1 MILQHFGLKHL
12 PLGKESPEL
21 WDDGSLTSLRESF
34 QWLLHTP
41 GLGLLTGDPGVGK
54 TATLRLLTEPL
65 NPHRY
70 RIIYQSDTDFGRVD
84 IYRTLGRALGVEPH
98 YRRAHLWKDLKERI
112 QDLVENKQVLP
123 VWILDE
129 AQNLPPDFFRDFP
142 AFLNFAFDS
151 RDLLTVWLVGHPSL
165 AQTLDRV
172 PYAALASRIRV
183 RYHLRPILE
192 RERFA
197 ALISHAFQSV
207 GCQHTLLSDS
217 GLELLHQ
224 ASKGCPRQAGNV
236 LHTALRLA
244 VPKGL
249 NHLPDDL
256 IQTAIEAL
264 R

>member
-1 MILQHFGLKHL
+1 MV
-12 PLGKESPEL
+12 
-21 WDDGSLTSLRESF
+21 D
-34 QWLLHTP
+34 HT
-41 GLGLLTGDPGVGK
+41 
-54 TATLRLLTEPL
+54 
-65 NPHRY
+65 
-70 RIIYQSDTDFGRVD
+70 Q
-84 IYRTLGRALGVEPH
+84 
-98 YRRAHLWKDLKERI
+98 
-112 QDLVENKQVLP
+112 
-123 VWILDE
+123 
-129 AQNLPPDFFRDFP
+129 
-142 AFLNFAFDS
+142 
-151 RDLLTVWLVGHPSL
+151 LVGHPSL

-183 RYHLRPILE
+183 RCQLRPILE

-197 ALISHAFQSV
+197 ALITHALKGA

-224 ASKGCPRQAGNV
+224 ASKGYPRQAGNL

-256 IQTAIEAL
+256 IQAAIEAL